1 MILPLLAPSSPLY
14 PPCVL
19 PSPSLAI
26 RPRSSKEEDSGFIY
40 TTVNIIV

>member
-1 MILPLLAPSSPLY
+1 
-14 PPCVL
+14 L

-40 TTVNIIV
+40 TTGNNNV